1 MVLRGVRV
9 VVVARAGS
17 RTWGET
23 YTRPPKFA
31 TTTAAGGRVLRPRVI
46 LFQDV
51 SRFLTGVARLK
62 A

>member
-31 TTTAAGGRVLRPRVI
+31 TTTAAGGRVITGSGDLA
-46 LFQDV
+46 V
-51 SRFLTGVARLK
+51 SRELFFLLGMAL
-62 A
+62 